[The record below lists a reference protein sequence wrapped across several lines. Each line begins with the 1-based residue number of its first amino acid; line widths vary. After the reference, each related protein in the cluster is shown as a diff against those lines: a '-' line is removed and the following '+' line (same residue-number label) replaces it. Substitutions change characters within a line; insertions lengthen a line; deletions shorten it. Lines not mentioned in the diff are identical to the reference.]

1 MEEKLSVTI
10 LNDLPVRKVFYA
22 VEDQNNWFAASDAVG
37 LNRFINPRLVKN
49 KTNTVRA
56 PFDFGEVSET
66 GRLVHFKENHVIYQN
81 YKAKHIVFAEGF
93 GIKSNPFFNKLP
105 LVGNKGEYIIV
116 KAPLL
121 RLDAAI
127 KASFFIVP
135 LGNDLYKVG
144 APFEVVDQIAG
155 MRPTTGD
162 RRPLVGIHPEYK
174 QLSILNG
181 LGTRGVMAAP
191 MLANC
196 LFDLIEKGKP
206 LEKEMD
212 IMRFPK
218 KISK

>member
-1 MEEKLSVTI
+1 MCI
-10 LNDLPVRKVFYA
+10 RDR
-22 VEDQNNWFAASDAVG
+22 
-37 LNRFINPRLVKN
+37 
-49 KTNTVRA
+49 
-56 PFDFGEVSET
+56 
-66 GRLVHFKENHVIYQN
+66 
-81 YKAKHIVFAEGF
+81 
-93 GIKSNPFFNKLP
+93 
-105 LVGNKGEYIIV
+105 YIIV

-144 APFEVVDQIAG
+144 ATYNWTDKDWDTTEVAKEELIEKLRGLITVPFEVVDQIAG

-191 MLANC
+191 MFANC